1 LDSNIR
7 STYWKGTVAFLILH
21 SQRNTSMSLYGATL
35 SDVLNTTSQEYI
47 YVYLSGLKDIFV
59 FSESLT
65 LGQHTLIG
73 N

>member
-1 LDSNIR
+1 
-7 STYWKGTVAFLILH
+7 
-21 SQRNTSMSLYGATL
+21 MSLYGATL
-35 SDVLNTTSQEYI
+35 SDTLNTTSQEYI
-47 YVYLSGLKDIFV
+47 NVYLSGLKEVFA